1 MEPRDLEY
9 FAVVAE
15 HGNLRRAAEALD
27 LSQPALSKSL
37 RRLEKWAKTKLVK
50 RTPKGVELTAVGA
63 SLLTHARR
71 LHLSL
76 DDIEHEVADL
86 RSGRAGHL
94 RVGADVYSSEHLM
107 PEVCAAFFKDAPKA
121 TLTVTI
127 GAIDVLVPALRKGDL
142 DLIVGG
148 VPRFSDEDVAQELYQ
163 HEFVVYASADH
174 RLAKSRELTIADL
187 AHERWA
193 AAAEK
198 GPAWE
203 WLLRAFAD
211 HGVPPPRIGLETS
224 SILIK
229 LQAVASSDLL
239 GFTSRR
245 VLQQAGPQFRLIEL
259 PVEELAW
266 TGRVGIRY
274 RKDAYLSP
282 AAHRFIEILKR
293 TSRKFAV
300 DRIQAR

>member
-15 HGNLRRAAEALD
+15 YGNLRRAAEALD

-63 SLLTHARR
+63 ALLKHARR
-71 LHLSL
+71 LHLSF

-86 RSGRAGHL
+86 GSGRAGHL
-94 RVGADVYSSEHLM
+94 RVGVDVYSSEHLM
-107 PEVCAAFFKDAPKA
+107 PEVCAAFLKDAPKA
-121 TLTVTI
+121 TLSITI
-127 GAIDVLVPALRKGDL
+127 GATDVLIPALRKGDL
-142 DLIVGG
+142 DLLVTGISA
-148 VPRFSDEDVAQELYQ
+148 FSDEDVVQELFQ

-174 RLAKSRELTIADL
+174 RLAKSRPVAIADL

-193 AAAEK
+193 AAAEN
-198 GPAWE
+198 GPAWQ

-211 HGVPPPRIGLETS
+211 HGLLPPKITLETS

-245 VLQQAGPQFRLIEL
+245 VLRQVALRLRL
-259 PVEELAW
+259 VDLRVKELAW
-266 TGRVGIRY
+266 TVRVGIRY

-282 AAHRFIEILKR
+282 AAHRFIEILKG
-293 TSRKFAV
+293 TSRKFAL
-300 DRIQAR
+300 DHQEN